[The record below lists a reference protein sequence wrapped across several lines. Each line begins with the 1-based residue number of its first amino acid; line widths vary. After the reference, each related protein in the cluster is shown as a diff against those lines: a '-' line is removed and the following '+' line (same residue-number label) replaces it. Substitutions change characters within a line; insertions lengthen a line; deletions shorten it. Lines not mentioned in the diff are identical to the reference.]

1 MEYPIANLYSGWVY
15 HINVEAH
22 ALAANPILRDTLVNT
37 APLAPIMG
45 PAKDLD
51 TPRNWISSELNGYI
65 SP

>member
-1 MEYPIANLYSGWVY
+1 MEYPIANLYSGCVY

-22 ALAANPILRDTLVNT
+22 ALAANPSLRDTLVNT

-51 TPRNWISSELNGYI
+51 TWKCISSELNGYI